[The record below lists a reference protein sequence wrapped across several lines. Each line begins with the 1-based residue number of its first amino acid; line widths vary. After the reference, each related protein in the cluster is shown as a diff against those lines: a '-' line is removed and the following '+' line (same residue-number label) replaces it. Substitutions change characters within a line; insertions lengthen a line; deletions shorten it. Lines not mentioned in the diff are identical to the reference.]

1 MIDALDQA
9 AYIMNRAWDVL
20 AHKKAAS
27 ILFEDFKSP
36 RPNILRIVFFSD
48 NYRQKVQNWHAAA
61 RLVLLKARHDY
72 MTGGN
77 NPILGSILNEVLQ
90 AVPPSAEWWDDPE
103 VVRIGD
109 TDIALCDKRAT
120 SKAIA
125 SSSSC
130 PRTNPGYVSLSTTR
144 ISH

>member
-20 AHKKAAS
+20 AHNKAAS

-48 NYRQKVQNWHAAA
+48 HYRQKVQNWHAAA

-72 MTGGN
+72 MTGGKN
-77 NPILGSILNEVLQ
+77 TILGSILNEVLQ

-109 TDIALCDKRAT
+109 TDIALCDEKGNFQSYRLIILVPED
-120 SKAIA
+120 K
-125 SSSSC
+125 
-130 PRTNPGYVSLSTTR
+130 PGLRVAFYDKN
-144 ISH
+144 